1 MLWPVKWWSLNLG
14 VAELGSDCFF
24 LPSGRLQICHN
35 VRGGAE
41 RELLKRLVKARPTD
55 TIRTAGKL
63 PYASKKCR
71 QFCEKSEHVRDIA
84 DIKVPPRGPHST
96 LLDPKGNE
104 ESRSYQEQSRD
115 LLLAKISGIV
125 I

>member
-1 MLWPVKWWSLNLG
+1 MF
-14 VAELGSDCFF
+14 GSDSLF

-35 VRGGAE
+35 IRGGTE
-41 RELLKRLVKARPTD
+41 RELLKQLVKAKPTD

-63 PYASKKCR
+63 SYTSKECR
-71 QFCEKSEHVRDIA
+71 QFCEKSEHVGNIA
-84 DIKVPPRGPHST
+84 DIKVPPWGPYST
-96 LLDPKGNE
+96 LLDPKDNE